1 MAHAKLSAI
10 NRKED
15 DKPYSN
21 ELAAPVSEKDDFR
34 FIYDNG
40 LMTISLKIGRIRIGR
55 NSHPP

>member
-21 ELAAPVSEKDDFR
+21 EVAAAVSRKDDFK
-34 FIYDNG
+34 INYDNG
-40 LMTISLKIGRIRIGR
+40 LMTISLRIGRKKIGR